1 MKAKLVK
8 KKPGSI
14 GNPISQHQTTFG
26 IRVVDFNRLF
36 RKVVLRD
43 ELNNFIRLI

>member
-1 MKAKLVK
+1 MKAKLVQ
-8 KKPGSI
+8 KPGSI
-14 GNPISQHQTTFG
+14 GNPISQHQTTFS

-43 ELNNFIRLI
+43 ELNNLKRLI